1 MKGSEL
7 SVWFSV
13 NLENIET
20 YHSFRRLW
28 LISGVKL
35 MEIDSNFFFSEGC
48 NKKWCV
54 FFFFFRANQL
64 RLHKRQP
71 MSLASEELGNYSA

>member
-7 SVWFSV
+7 SAWFSV
-13 NLENIET
+13 KLENIET
-20 YHSFRRLW
+20 YHNSRRLC

-48 NKKWCV
+48 NKKWCD
-54 FFFFFRANQL
+54 FF
-64 RLHKRQP
+64 
-71 MSLASEELGNYSA
+71 SAAD